1 MVKKCIMKLTD
12 QGDLSININKEEM
25 FMKKRVIFSCVIL
38 TLAAIIFIVVSQ
50 YISKLSDDIDKNDED
65 DSAWVIDACLDSTIP
80 GAKIVSVDK
89 DNTFTIEFNE
99 EFNINKDSYKKG
111 DSIRIKG
118 NDFETPKELEND
130 AFKYIDRKIKSVD
143 EYEYYPGVGDVL
155 DIWYLGDDEDINL
168 ENPTKM
174 YVKEYGSRISGTV
187 ISTRVLSREP
197 IKDNNTENIRTQECA
212 TVKISDIQ
220 CEQECAFKKGDTVEI
235 MYGSVYSG
243 ENELADKVLQK
254 GDKVSYGFGRHDSER
269 YSEYKQKDPFI
280 MTPQRVDLESDTK
293 TE

>member
-1 MVKKCIMKLTD
+1 
-12 QGDLSININKEEM
+12 
-25 FMKKRVIFSCVIL
+25 MKKRVIFSCVIL

-50 YISKLSDDIDKNDED
+50 YISKLSDDIDKNGED
-65 DSAWVIDACLDSTIP
+65 DSAWVIDACHDCTIS

-130 AFKYIDRKIKSVD
+130 AFKYIDRKIKSAD

-155 DIWYLGDDEDINL
+155 DIWYLGDDENINL

-197 IKDNNTENIRTQECA
+197 IKDNDTENIRTQECA
-212 TVKISDIQ
+212 TVKISDIS
-220 CEQECAFKKGDTVEI
+220 CAQGCTFKKGDIVEL
-235 MYGSVYSG
+235 MYGSVYSDG
-243 ENELADKVLQK
+243 NELEDRVLKK
-254 GDKVSYGFGRHDSER
+254 GDIVSYGFGRHDSER
-269 YSEYKQKDPFI
+269 YGEYKGKDPFV
-280 MTPQRVDLESDTK
+280 MTPLRVDLEVDK
-293 TE
+293 DAKN